1 MGSVK
6 RRVIPYFGRYHF
18 RWTNA
23 QAACRLRCRSGITEK
38 PSAPRR
44 PPRLTKSQRISRPT
58 QTAQKIAFSSAR
70 SLPASLKARAT
81 SAPSP
86 SRCGRRSQG
95 ILGKLTL
102 RAEDSRPE
110 HSGPELRL
118 ASFRN
123 SRTELFHAPL
133 APREASVHVL
143 CSPGIPLG
151 SKSGRQAPQSL
162 LLHRNAL

>member
-1 MGSVK
+1 MAAST
-6 RRVIPYFGRYHF
+6 F

-23 QAACRLRCRSGITEK
+23 QAACRLHCRSGITEK

-44 PPRLTKSQRISRPT
+44 PPRLTKIQRISRPT
-58 QTAQKIAFSSAR
+58 QTAQKIAFFSAR

-118 ASFRN
+118 ATFGIRGRSFSTHLLLRAKPVFMCFAL
-123 SRTELFHAPL
+123 RA
-133 APREASVHVL
+133 
-143 CSPGIPLG
+143 
-151 SKSGRQAPQSL
+151 SL
-162 LLHRNAL
+162 LAVKAVGKRRNRCFFIGMHCDRRTG